1 MAFMTPM
8 DLLGRF
14 LQRHRRL
21 TVLSGAG
28 CSTDSGIPDYRD
40 GDGNWKHAQPVQYGD
55 FLRDAGTRRQY
66 WARNFAGWQR
76 ISRAEPNAAHTALAA
91 LEDAGRLSL
100 LITQNVDNL
109 HRIAGS
115 RSVVDLHGV
124 LHKVRCLDCGDIT
137 SRDRLQHRLSALNP
151 HWQADIAQFAP
162 DGDAVL
168 EVTATTSFKV
178 ADCESCG
185 GLLKPDVVFFGE
197 SVPSDRV
204 QRARQQL
211 ADSDALLVIG
221 SSLMVWSGFRFAKLA
236 VDSGKGLAI
245 INRGMTRA
253 DDLADCKV
261 NAGCAETLSQL
272 LPQVLQQTGMTDA

>member
-1 MAFMTPM
+1 MRSE

-21 TVLSGAG
+21 IVLSGAG

-55 FLRDAGTRRQY
+55 FLRDAATRRRY
-66 WARNFAGWQR
+66 WARSFSGWQR
-76 ISRAEPNAAHTALAA
+76 ISRAQPNAAHTALAA
-91 LEDAGRLSL
+91 LEESGRLSL

-109 HRIAGS
+109 HRVAGS
-115 RSVVDLHGV
+115 RNVVDLHGV
-124 LHKVRCLDCGDIT
+124 LHKVRCLACGDVT
-137 SRDRLQHRLSALNP
+137 ARDDLQDRLAKLNP
-151 HWQADIAQFAP
+151 HWQAEVAKFAP

-168 EVTATTSFKV
+168 EVTATASFNV

-211 ADSDALLVIG
+211 AESDALLVIG

-236 VDSGKGLAI
+236 VESGKGLAI
-245 INRGMTRA
+245 INRGKTRA

-261 NAGCAETLSQL
+261 NAGCAETLSRL
-272 LPQVLQQTGMTDA
+272 LPYVLQESGTADA